1 LERSIDFDRTVRHVW
16 IFQEKM
22 FRMSSS
28 IVMPQLGLTMTEG
41 TVSEWLKKPGDFVRK
56 NEPVLLITT
65 DKAEMEVES
74 LVEGTLGEILV
85 EAGATVPVG
94 TTLANLQGGEEDDIA
109 TVANAQPSAET
120 LQECD
125 SAETKAAP
133 HSAAAQPTVSKVD
146 RGLDRPLVSPRAKR
160 LAKELG
166 VETANLRGSGA
177 NGEIVEE
184 DIKRAGFSQSKTSQS
199 ATSQSKT
206 PKPNLRKRQLIAER
220 LTRSIQTIPTFSVA
234 AEANAEKLVA
244 LHEKLRQSPP
254 ADGVKLTIT
263 DLLLNI
269 FADVLK
275 RSPELCATW
284 ENNEPRDHSSIDI
297 GLAVAT
303 PSGVVAPVLRNVD
316 KLDLPK
322 LVIKRNEL
330 AEKAR
335 GGKLVLTEL
344 EGGISTLSNLGMYR
358 VDHFEALISPGQSS
372 ILAVG
377 SIRKRPWAAETL
389 VIRPTVIL
397 NLTVDHRIADG
408 AAAAAFLSMLVEKV
422 EEPSG
427 QNWKTGLPSGDGAN
441 RG

>member
-1 LERSIDFDRTVRHVW
+1 
-16 IFQEKM
+16 M

-56 NEPVLLITT
+56 NEPILMVST
-65 DKAEMEVES
+65 DKVEMEVES

-85 EAGATVPVG
+85 QAGTTVPVG
-94 TTLANLQGGEEDDIA
+94 TKLANLQGGEEDDVS
-109 TVANAQPSAET
+109 TVANEQPSAEI
-120 LQECD
+120 LQEYESVD
-125 SAETKAAP
+125 TRVASQSAVL
-133 HSAAAQPTVSKVD
+133 PTEPKVD
-146 RGLDRPLVSPRAKR
+146 SRLDRQSVSPRAKR

-166 VETANLRGSGA
+166 VETANLRGGGA
-177 NGEIVEE
+177 HGEIVEE
-184 DIKRAGFSQSKTSQS
+184 DIRQA
-199 ATSQSKT
+199 AISQSKT
-206 PKPNLRKRQLIAER
+206 PQPNLRKRQLIAER
-220 LTRSIQTIPTFSVA
+220 LTRSIQTIPTFSVT

-244 LHEKLRQSPP
+244 LYERFRQSPTR
-254 ADGVKLTIT
+254 DGVKLTIT
-263 DLLLNI
+263 DLLLTI

-284 ENNEPRDHSSIDI
+284 ENNNEPRSHSSIDI

-303 PSGVVAPVLRNVD
+303 PNGVVATVLRKVD
-316 KLDLPK
+316 ALDLSH
-322 LVIKRNEL
+322 LAIKRHEL

-335 GGKLVLTEL
+335 GGKLSLAEL

-377 SIRKRPWAAETL
+377 SIRKRPWAAGTL
-389 VIRPTVIL
+389 VILPTVIL

-408 AAAAAFLSMLVEKV
+408 AAAAAFLGMLVEKV

-427 QNWKTGLPSGDGAN
+427 HNLKTFLPAGDGAN
-441 RG
+441 RGQVG

>member
-1 LERSIDFDRTVRHVW
+1 
-16 IFQEKM
+16 
-22 FRMSSS
+22 MSSS

-41 TVSEWLKKPGDFVRK
+41 TVSEWLKKPGDLVRK
-56 NEPVLLITT
+56 NEPVLMVST
-65 DKAEMEVES
+65 DKVEMEVES

-85 EAGATVPVG
+85 QAGTTVPVG
-94 TTLANLQGGEEDDIA
+94 TKLANLQGSSDEESDLE
-109 TVANAQPSAET
+109 TVASEQPSAET
-120 LQECD
+120 LQEY
-125 SAETKAAP
+125 SSSETKSTSPAP
-133 HSAAAQPTVSKVD
+133 AHSSESEKAVKGGNRQS
-146 RGLDRPLVSPRAKR
+146 VSPRAKR

-166 VETANLRGSGA
+166 VDTANLRGSGSR
-177 NGEIVEE
+177 GEVVEG
-184 DIKRAGFSQSKTSQS
+184 DVRRASPSQSKAPQPS
-199 ATSQSKT
+199 
-206 PKPNLRKRQLIAER
+206 LRKRQLIAER

-244 LHEKLRQSPP
+244 LHEGLRKPAS

-263 DLLLNI
+263 DLLLMI

-284 ENNEPRDHSSIDI
+284 ENNEPRNQSSIDI

-303 PSGVVAPVLRNVD
+303 PEGVVAPVLRKVD
-316 KLDLPK
+316 AFGLPY
-322 LVIKRNEL
+322 LVSKRHEL

-335 GGKLVLTEL
+335 NGKLSLAEL

-408 AAAAAFLSMLVEKV
+408 AIAATFLEKLVELV
-422 EEPSG
+422 EEPSSHHW
-427 QNWKTGLPSGDGAN
+427 QNSLGTGDGVG
-441 RG
+441 RGHGG

>member
-1 LERSIDFDRTVRHVW
+1 
-16 IFQEKM
+16 
-22 FRMSSS
+22 MSSF

-41 TVSEWLKKPGDFVRK
+41 TVSEWLKKPGDFIRK
-56 NEPVLLITT
+56 NEPVLMVST
-65 DKAEMEVES
+65 DKVEMEVES

-85 EAGATVPVG
+85 QAGTTVPVG
-94 TTLANLQGGEEDDIA
+94 TTLANLQGGEEDDVSS
-109 TVANAQPSAET
+109 VANEQPSAEI
-120 LQECD
+120 LQEYD
-125 SAETKAAP
+125 SAVSKVAPQLAART
-133 HSAAAQPTVSKVD
+133 AESKVD
-146 RGLDRPLVSPRAKR
+146 RGLDRQSVSPRAKR

-166 VETANLRGSGA
+166 VETDKLRGSGTH
-177 NGEIVEE
+177 GEVIEE
-184 DIKRAGFSQSKTSQS
+184 DIRQA
-199 ATSQSKT
+199 ATSQSKA
-206 PKPNLRKRQLIAER
+206 PHANLRKRQLIAER
-220 LTRSIQTIPTFSVA
+220 LTRSIQTVPTFSVT

-244 LHEKLRQSPP
+244 LYEGYRQSPT
-254 ADGVKLTIT
+254 ADGLKLTIT
-263 DLLLNI
+263 DLLLTI

-284 ENNEPRDHSSIDI
+284 ENNEPRNHSSIDI

-303 PSGVVAPVLRNVD
+303 PNGVVAPVLRKVD
-316 KLDLPK
+316 TLDLAH
-322 LVIKRNEL
+322 LAIQRHEL

-335 GGKLVLTEL
+335 GGKLSLSEL

-408 AAAAAFLSMLVEKV
+408 AVAAAFLGMLVQKV

-427 QNWKTGLPSGDGAN
+427 HNWKSVLPSGDGAN
-441 RG
+441 RGQVG

>member
-1 LERSIDFDRTVRHVW
+1 VAS
-16 IFQEKM
+16 Q
-22 FRMSSS
+22 S
-28 IVMPQLGLTMTEG
+28 
-41 TVSEWLKKPGDFVRK
+41 
-56 NEPVLLITT
+56 
-65 DKAEMEVES
+65 
-74 LVEGTLGEILV
+74 
-85 EAGATVPVG
+85 ATSP
-94 TTLANLQGGEEDDIA
+94 AD
-109 TVANAQPSAET
+109 
-120 LQECD
+120 
-125 SAETKAAP
+125 
-133 HSAAAQPTVSKVD
+133 SKVD
-146 RGLDRPLVSPRAKR
+146 RGVDRPLISPRAKR

-166 VETANLRGSGA
+166 VDTARLRGSGA

-184 DIKRAGFSQSKTSQS
+184 DIKWAGSSQSKTSQS
-199 ATSQSKT
+199 LSSQSKA
-206 PKPNLRKRQLIAER
+206 PQPNLRKRQLIAER

-244 LHEKLRQSPP
+244 LHEKLRQQPP

-303 PSGVVAPVLRNVD
+303 PSGVVVPVLKNVD
-316 KLDLPK
+316 ALDLPH
-322 LVIKRNEL
+322 LAIKRHEL

-335 GGKLVLTEL
+335 GGKLSLPEL

-408 AAAAAFLSMLVEKV
+408 AVAAAFLNMLVEKL
-422 EEPSG
+422 EE
-427 QNWKTGLPSGDGAN
+427 PSGDGAN
-441 RG
+441 RS